1 MADVVLKSRIIAPDG
16 MIYVYCMRLDM
27 GRRTAKE
34 THSIAGDHHDLESQ
48 PLNAE
53 YRDFVSWLKGMEFHN
68 KRIESATYD
77 IQRWLEKN
85 TKNVEWMDRFVA
97 AVESGNLDALQF
109 DLGLELEIALGEKD
123 LIFSYDVAEY
133 VEPPAPELPGL
144 KEDLSGLLPM
154 AFAVA
159 PFSGVPITR
168 LNIGDRVRVRFADP
182 KEGRAANYIRRLGV
196 KEERGRFEINAQLK
210 SLSTVPK
217 TKEILAKLRLEGG
230 AEAYVLEE
238 NHDLRVRLPDAKKGN
253 SSYDRARRESAAVGG
268 QLAAILI
275 VVAFLS
281 IAGLLYF
288 LMS

>member
-16 MIYVYCMRLDM
+16 TIFVYGMRLDM
-27 GRRTAKE
+27 SRRSAKE
-34 THSIAGDHHDLESQ
+34 THAIAGDHHELESH

-53 YRDFVSWLKGMEFHN
+53 YREFVGWLKDMEFHG
-68 KRIESATYD
+68 KRNESCTYD
-77 IQRWLEKN
+77 IQRYLEKN

-109 DLGLELEIALGEKD
+109 DLGLELEIALGRKD

-144 KEDLSGLLPM
+144 EEDLSGLLPM

-159 PFSGVPITR
+159 PFSGVAITR

-182 KEGRAANYIRRLGV
+182 KDSRSATYIRRLGV
-196 KEERGRFEINAQLK
+196 KEDRGRFEINAKLK

-230 AEAYVLEE
+230 AEAYVLED
-238 NHDLRVRLPDAKKGN
+238 NHDLRVRLPDANKGN
-253 SSYDRARRESAAVGG
+253 STYDRARRDSAAVGG
-268 QLAAILI
+268 QLAAILL
-275 VVAFLS
+275 VAAFLS